1 LKQLNIAVKDTALDP
16 SLAPDKAR
24 VHVRKKDG
32 KNHYKVWIYL
42 EGPDV
47 PYIESVTYTL
57 HSTFK
62 NPVRLVPRSLSNPN
76 CTLAIWT
83 WGAFLVK
90 ATIVDKQGL
99 SYRVSC
105 QLAFDKRLPTDK
117 AQYVHEDL
125 EPDDS
130 GARPRLVSS
139 Y

>member
-1 LKQLNIAVKDTALDP
+1 LTHLNISVKDTALDP
-16 SLAPDKAR
+16 SLPPDTAK
-24 VHVRKKDG
+24 VYVRKKDG
-32 KNHYKVWIYL
+32 KNHYKVWIFL

-47 PYIESVTYTL
+47 PYVESVTYTL

-62 NPVRLVPRSLSNPN
+62 NPVRRVPRSLSNPH

-90 ATIVDKQGL
+90 ATILDKQGR

-105 QLAFDKRLPTDK
+105 HLTFDKRLPTVKD
-117 AQYVHEDL
+117 QYVYENL